1 MATGNEGERP
11 RRGRPP
17 RIDRARIVAAARAIA
32 PEDLTMQAVADALGV
47 DRTTLNYYVGDRE
60 GLLEL
65 VVADLFDAEL
75 RDFALPADAHWADVL
90 RAYGKALHRGVVHL
104 RATAAVVQL
113 RGANSLALAERVLAA
128 LAAAGFS
135 AEDGGHILSM
145 VSGVA
150 YTAARDLL
158 GGDHSRSHH
167 TSEVTRVL
175 GEVAAGRFP
184 LLGDVI
190 ANRAVAGTADDFEF
204 SLDVVIDGLQLR
216 LSRQQG
222 TT

>member
-1 MATGNEGERP
+1 MTTTGA

-17 RIDRARIVAAARAIA
+17 RIDRARIVEAARAIA

-47 DRTTLNYYVGDRE
+47 DRSSLNYYVGDRG

-65 VVADLFDAEL
+65 MVADLFDAEL
-75 RDFALPADAHWADVL
+75 RDFVLPEDAEWTDVL

-104 RATAAVVQL
+104 QATATHVQL
-113 RGANSLALAERVLAA
+113 RGTHSLALAERVLES
-128 LAAAGFS
+128 LTAAGFTV
-135 AEDGGHILSM
+135 AEGGHILSL

-158 GGDHSRSHH
+158 GGDQSRSHH

-175 GEVAAGRFP
+175 GAAPAGQFA
-184 LLGDVI
+184 LLGEII
-190 ANRAVAGTADDFEF
+190 ANRAVAGTADDFAF

-216 LSRQQG
+216 LSRKG
-222 TT
+222 

>member
-1 MATGNEGERP
+1 MTTGA

-17 RIDRARIVAAARAIA
+17 RIDRARIVEAARAIA
-32 PEDLTMQAVADALGV
+32 PQDLTMQAVADALGV
-47 DRTTLNYYVGDRE
+47 DRSSLNYYVGDRG

-65 VVADLFDAEL
+65 IVTDLFDAEL
-75 RDFALPADAHWADVL
+75 RDFVLPDTDWTDVL

-104 RATAAVVQL
+104 QATATNVHL
-113 RGANSLALAERVLAA
+113 RGAHSLTLAERVLEA
-128 LAAAGFS
+128 LTAAGFTV
-135 AEDGGHILSM
+135 AEGGHILSL

-158 GGDHSRSHH
+158 GGDQSRSHH

-175 GEVAAGRFP
+175 GEAPPGQFA
-184 LLGDVI
+184 LLGEII
-190 ANRAVAGTADDFEF
+190 ASRSVAGTTDDFEF

-216 LSRQQG
+216 LARQDRKD
-222 TT
+222 

>member
-1 MATGNEGERP
+1 MTTGA

-47 DRTTLNYYVGDRE
+47 DRSSLNYYVGDRG

-65 VVADLFDAEL
+65 IVTDLFDAEL
-75 RDFALPADAHWADVL
+75 RDFELPDDADWTGVL
-90 RAYGKALHRGVVHL
+90 RAYGKAVHRGVVHL
-104 RATAAVVQL
+104 QATAAQFQL
-113 RGANSLALAERVLAA
+113 RGTQSLALAERVLEA
-128 LAAAGFS
+128 LTAAGFTM
-135 AEDGGHILSM
+135 AEGGHILSL

-158 GGDHSRSHH
+158 GGEQSRSQH
-167 TSEVTRVL
+167 TSEVARAL
-175 GEVAAGRFP
+175 GEAPAGRFA
-184 LLGDVI
+184 LLGAVI
-190 ANRAVAGTADDFEF
+190 ADRAVAGTADDFEF

-216 LSRQQG
+216 LARKG
-222 TT
+222 

>member
-1 MATGNEGERP
+1 M
-11 RRGRPP
+11 
-17 RIDRARIVAAARAIA
+17 
-32 PEDLTMQAVADALGV
+32 
-47 DRTTLNYYVGDRE
+47 
-60 GLLEL
+60 
-65 VVADLFDAEL
+65 
-75 RDFALPADAHWADVL
+75 
-90 RAYGKALHRGVVHL
+90 
-104 RATAAVVQL
+104 
-113 RGANSLALAERVLAA
+113 LAA